1 MLHFQSRH
9 YIVGDSEKSPLFYI
23 TVLASAQIFEHCGSA
38 AYTVVALDICAEDMS
53 FSIWKKKLIWN
64 LGSYRSGRL
73 FSLVKFLWT
82 SVSVSQ

>member
-23 TVLASAQIFEHCGSA
+23 TVLASAQIFEHRGSA

-53 FSIWKKKLIWN
+53 FSIWKKNDMELRKLQEWEIIFF
-64 LGSYRSGRL
+64 G
-73 FSLVKFLWT
+73 
-82 SVSVSQ
+82 

>member
-38 AYTVVALDICAEDMS
+38 AYTVVALDIVQKIRPSQCG
-53 FSIWKKKLIWN
+53 KKMIWN

>member
-38 AYTVVALDICAEDMS
+38 AYAVVALDICAEDMS
-53 FSIWKKKLIWN
+53 FSIWKKNDMELRKLQEWEIIFF
-64 LGSYRSGRL
+64 G
-73 FSLVKFLWT
+73 
-82 SVSVSQ
+82 

>member
-38 AYTVVALDICAEDMS
+38 AYAVVALDICAEDMS
-53 FSIWKKKLIWN
+53 FSIWKKTDMELGKLQEWEIIFF
-64 LGSYRSGRL
+64 G
-73 FSLVKFLWT
+73 
-82 SVSVSQ
+82 